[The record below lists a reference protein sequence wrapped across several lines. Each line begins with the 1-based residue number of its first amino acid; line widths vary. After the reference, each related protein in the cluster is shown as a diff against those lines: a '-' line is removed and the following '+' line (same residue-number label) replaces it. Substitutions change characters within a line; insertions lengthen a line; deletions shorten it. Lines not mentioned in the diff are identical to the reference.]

1 MMIACHPMRRKET
14 MITMASHSVKQWFLD
29 VMQFIRF
36 PALAF
41 TLILPLLGAAT
52 ASSEVTLGQMVTLL
66 LVALMFHT
74 FAYVLNDVIDLPI
87 DRTHP
92 MRQNEPLVRG
102 LIRPQ
107 QALFIAVIQI
117 PLAFILAYWSGGN
130 IFAYSALGGAFA
142 LLGVYDLF
150 SKRTAFPPLIDL
162 AQALGWGFL
171 VLFGVGVV
179 ADHLTEL
186 AWAPFLFSIVYVMII
201 NSLHSMKDIPNDVI
215 YQAHTTPTFFGVR
228 QTRSGAY
235 VPRSFKGYLF
245 VWQGLLCSAILFP
258 LGANW
263 FGYSRTIWA
272 TTLSIT
278 GVVCLGTSLLLVAIF
293 RCLHTPYKALAL
305 GGLYYLFALMLPLLV
320 VFPHLE
326 LSEKIVILATFA
338 LPVGAFLPT
347 LDAWIT
353 RGGQESLT

>member
-1 MMIACHPMRRKET
+1 MTA
-14 MITMASHSVKQWFLD
+14 MASHPVKQRFLD
-29 VMQFIRF
+29 VAQFIRF

-52 ASSEVTLGQMVTLL
+52 ASSGVTLGQMVTLL

-102 LIRPQ
+102 LIHPQ
-107 QALFIAVIQI
+107 QALLIAVIQI
-117 PLAFILAYWSGGN
+117 PLAFVLTYWSGGN
-130 IFAYSALGGAFA
+130 ILAYSALGAAFA
-142 LLGVYDLF
+142 LLAVYDLF

-162 AQALGWGFL
+162 AQALGWGLL

-186 AWAPFLFSIVYVMII
+186 AWAPFLFSIVYVMIV

-228 QTRSGAY
+228 QTKSGAY

-245 VWQGLLCSAILFP
+245 VWQGLLCSVILLP
-258 LGANW
+258 LIANW
-263 FGYSRTIWA
+263 FEYSRKTWA
-272 TTLSIT
+272 IALSIT
-278 GVVCLGTSLLLVAIF
+278 GIVCLGTSLLLVAIF
-293 RCLHTPYKALAL
+293 RLLHAPYKALSL
-305 GGLYYLFALMLPLLV
+305 GGSYYLFALMLPLLV
-320 VFPHLE
+320 VFPHLGLPE
-326 LSEKIVILATFA
+326 RIVLLATFA
-338 LPVGAFLPT
+338 IPVGAFLPT
-347 LDAWIT
+347 LVAWIAH
-353 RGGQESLT
+353 GGQESLS

>member
-1 MMIACHPMRRKET
+1 
-14 MITMASHSVKQWFLD
+14 MITVASYPVKQWCLD
-29 VMQFIRF
+29 VAQFIRF

-41 TLILPLLGAAT
+41 TLILPLLGAASV
-52 ASSEVTLGQMVTLL
+52 SSELPPRQLVTLL

-92 MRQNEPLVRG
+92 MRQDEPLVRG
-102 LIRPQ
+102 MIRPQ
-107 QALFIAVIQI
+107 QALFIVVVQI
-117 PLAFILAYWSGGN
+117 PLAFVVTYWSGGSLL
-130 IFAYSALGGAFA
+130 AYGALAGAFV
-142 LLGVYDLF
+142 LLAVYDLF

-179 ADHLTEL
+179 ADQLKEMAL
-186 AWAPFLFSIVYVMII
+186 APVLFAIFYVMIV

-228 QTRSGAY
+228 QTTAGAY
-235 VPRSFKGYLF
+235 IPRSFKGYLF
-245 VWQGLLCSAILFP
+245 VWQGLLCCAILLP
-258 LGANW
+258 LIANW
-263 FGYSRTIWA
+263 FEYSIKIWA
-272 TTLSIT
+272 ITLSIT
-278 GVVCLGTSLLLVAIF
+278 GVVCLGTSLLLVVIF
-293 RCLHTPYKALAL
+293 RFLHAPYKALAL

-326 LSEKIVILATFA
+326 FPERIVLVVTVA

-347 LDAWIT
+347 LVAWIT
-353 RGGQESLT
+353 RGGQQSLT